1 MTESRDNIS
10 LKSTRWYL
18 DMLFRQYDD
27 ILDLKQF
34 MEYLNV
40 GRTTAYKLL
49 QSGEIKVFRIG
60 KVYKIPRK
68 SVDEYIEKKRH
79 KK

>member
-1 MTESRDNIS
+1 
-10 LKSTRWYL
+10 
-18 DMLFRQYDD
+18 MLFRQYDD

-49 QSGEIKVFRIG
+49 QSGEIEIFRIG
-60 KVYKIPRK
+60 KVYKIPRT

>member
-1 MTESRDNIS
+1 
-10 LKSTRWYL
+10 
-18 DMLFRQYDD
+18 MLFRQYDD

-49 QSGEIKVFRIG
+49 KSGEINVFRIG

-68 SVDEYIEKKRH
+68 SVDEFIETKRH

>member
-1 MTESRDNIS
+1 MCKNYNIN
-10 LKSTRWYL
+10 LKSTWRCWV
-18 DMLFRQYDD
+18 MLFRQYDD

-34 MEYLNV
+34 MEYLNI

-49 QSGEIKVFRIG
+49 KSGEINVFRIG

-68 SVDEYIEKKRH
+68 SVDEFIEKKRR

>member
-1 MTESRDNIS
+1 
-10 LKSTRWYL
+10 
-18 DMLFRQYDD
+18 MLFRQYDD

-34 MEYLNV
+34 MEYLNI

-68 SVDEYIEKKRH
+68 SVDEYIEKKRN

>member
-1 MTESRDNIS
+1 MT
-10 LKSTRWYL
+10 LKSTGRCSE
-18 DMLFRQYDD
+18 MMFRQYDD

-34 MEYLNV
+34 MEYLNI

-60 KVYKIPRK
+60 KAYKISRK
-68 SVDEYIEKKRH
+68 SVDEYIEKKKH

>member
-1 MTESRDNIS
+1 
-10 LKSTRWYL
+10 
-18 DMLFRQYDD
+18 MLFRQYDD

-34 MEYLNV
+34 MEYINV

-49 QSGEIKVFRIG
+49 QSGEIEIFRIG

>member
-1 MTESRDNIS
+1 
-10 LKSTRWYL
+10 
-18 DMLFRQYDD
+18 MLFRQYDD

-34 MEYLNV
+34 MEYLNI

-49 QSGEIKVFRIG
+49 KSGEINVFRIG

-68 SVDEYIEKKRH
+68 SVDEFIEKKRR

>member
-1 MTESRDNIS
+1 MCKNYNIS
-10 LKSTRWYL
+10 LKSTWRCQA
-18 DMLFRQYDD
+18 MLFRQYDD

-49 QSGEIKVFRIG
+49 KSGEINVFRIG

-68 SVDEYIEKKRH
+68 SVDEFIEKKRH

>member
-1 MTESRDNIS
+1 MCKNYNIS
-10 LKSTRWYL
+10 LKSTWRCRA
-18 DMLFRQYDD
+18 MLFRQYDD

-49 QSGEIKVFRIG
+49 KSGEINVFRIG

-68 SVDEYIEKKRH
+68 SVDEFIEKKRH

>member
-1 MTESRDNIS
+1 M
-10 LKSTRWYL
+10 
-18 DMLFRQYDD
+18 MFRQYDN
-27 ILDLKQF
+27 IFDLKQF

-49 QSGEIKVFRIG
+49 QSGEIEIFRIG

>member
-1 MTESRDNIS
+1 
-10 LKSTRWYL
+10 
-18 DMLFRQYDD
+18 MLFRQYDD

-34 MEYLNV
+34 MEYLNI

-49 QSGEIKVFRIG
+49 KSGEIRVFRIG

-68 SVDEYIEKKRH
+68 SVDEYIEKKRR

>member
-1 MTESRDNIS
+1 
-10 LKSTRWYL
+10 
-18 DMLFRQYDD
+18 MLFRQYDA

-34 MEYLNV
+34 MEYLNI

-49 QSGEIKVFRIG
+49 HSGEIKVFRIG

-68 SVDEYIEKKRH
+68 FVDEYIEKKRH